1 MSKPK
6 SKVTTSVVSTTT
18 TEVELSAEGVKA
30 VQALK
35 EAKAAIKALT
45 EAKKE
50 AEAVIYAELGEA
62 QYGINVEGEAI
73 IKVEYRQRVTA
84 NAEKL
89 RDEYPEV
96 WDSVKNVGDYTQ
108 LKTL

>member
-35 EAKAAIKALT
+35 EAKAAIKALK

-50 AEAVIYAELGEA
+50 AEAIIYAELGEA
-62 QYGINVEGEAI
+62 QYGNVEGEAI